1 MNQILNPDL
10 IPNRFIFGPQLPA
23 IYDSLPP
30 ALAVHGLFVCLFFSF
45 YLSHFPLSIQA

>member
-30 ALAVHGLFVCLFFSF
+30 ALAGFFSF

>member
-10 IPNRFIFGPQLPA
+10 IPNRFIFGPQLLA
-23 IYDSLPP
+23 ICDSLPP
-30 ALAVHGLFVCLFFSF
+30 ALAVHVFFFLSF